1 MVSISPDEASR
12 PSSKSSRLSWFIFHF
27 FKSKSAATSLEYALI
42 IAGITVAIIVSVS
55 LMGGSSDN
63 AFKKVGN
70 GIDSITEPAQQSS
83 GDKDSSSG
91 GGSNSGSGGG
101 SGDNAGGDSNSGSG
115 GGSGDNAAG
124 DSNSGSGGGSGGNA
138 AGGFNSGS
146 GGGSGGNAAGGFNS
160 GSGGGSGGNAAG
172 GFNSGSGGGS
182 GGDSGGGSSSG
193 STDGRSSVD
202 SMSATAGAINGYRGY
217 GNSGGGQK
225 ADTSSGYVSDTS
237 PIGKGESSIDS
248 VYGGNETGNTNN
260 ELTKK
265 RASYKL
271 LVFILILVL
280 GTLLFWMSRKYNKS
294 AGNNRDVKTIDLT
307 SKN

>member
-101 SGDNAGGDSNSGSG
+101 SGGNAGGDSNSGSG

-124 DSNSGSGGGSGGNA
+124 GS
-138 AGGFNSGS
+138 
-146 GGGSGGNAAGGFNS
+146 NS